1 MNIYHR
7 SLFVIVLPLEVWC
20 QKMFLLV
27 PGRGGIFAKAFSKSN
42 LHNRSFARL
51 DAGVSASTSSL
62 GWRLGCTDG
71 DTDIVT
77 CFFSETAVS
86 GSQPCNNKGH
96 DEWMRDFDLANRS
109 GGTII
114 LCSGTS
120 HKDVCPSSYPRQIL
134 MKFE

>member
-1 MNIYHR
+1 MNIYHC

-42 LHNRSFARL
+42 LPNRSFARL

-62 GWRLGCTDG
+62 GGRLCCTDF
-71 DTDIVT
+71 DTGIVI

-86 GSQPCNNKGH
+86 GSQPCSNEEH
-96 DEWMRDFDLANRS
+96 DAWMLNFDLANRS

-114 LCSGTS
+114 FRSGTS
-120 HKDVCPSSYPRQIL
+120 HKGVCPSSYPRQIL
-134 MKFE
+134 IKLE